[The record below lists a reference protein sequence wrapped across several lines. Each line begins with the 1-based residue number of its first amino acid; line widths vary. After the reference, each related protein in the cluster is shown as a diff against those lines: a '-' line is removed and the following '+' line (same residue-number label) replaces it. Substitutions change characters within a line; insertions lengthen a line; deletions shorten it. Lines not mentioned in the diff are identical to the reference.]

1 MWKHLHFWYQWAA
14 CTSKCLIQSGSLGG
28 QASCKKIH
36 STSWKGRKSHQHTR
50 KILDWLC
57 QFCLVVAVII
67 DFHHKDITQDITTE
81 KQQQV
86 HDRTGR
92 AHNLDAAGASMW
104 LRQVVT
110 GRGAVI
116 TVSDLSH
123 FSEFSS
129 NTRMP
134 HSDPCEK
141 TSLASITLAVCIR
154 FLFPPPQKK
163 SCLTERFRP
172 SNPQCTNDIKSS

>member
-28 QASCKKIH
+28 QASCKKF
-36 STSWKGRKSHQHTR
+36 TQPLEKVENLTNVPEKY
-50 KILDWLC
+50 LDWLC

-81 KQQQV
+81 KQQV
-86 HDRTGR
+86 HDHTGR

-129 NTRMP
+129 NTRML

-154 FLFPPPQKK
+154 FLFLPLRRSHVSWNVFIPRTHNVPM
-163 SCLTERFRP
+163 
-172 SNPQCTNDIKSS
+172 I